1 MPNMKL
7 PEHGH
12 IAFSLDTG
20 EEIGITLFRQPP
32 LPPPHPP
39 GSYPP
44 KQMRRWWVS
53 KERVTSYTLVD
64 AVEEIK
70 TLFDSKNTY
79 VLQYYDGFNL
89 MPVVNDRD
97 LRSCLRYFLANSNR
111 PDVCRIYLEE
121 TLSKTEESFK
131 ARIEVTAVRA
141 SCTKELSESFN
152 DGSAQKEKLKR
163 KTALTEEQRFKT
175 FRARLLNKHGTNVEV
190 LSKTTIKCLYDR
202 CGKKISCKEFNQQ
215 NFDTHV
221 KLCHAS
227 KKSHGSDI
235 RLLLTLIGQSEEGA
249 TEEERNEASTQ
260 SSNADP
266 GLQD

>member
-1 MPNMKL
+1 MFKLFVYKMVIIEWFNNLTIKCAYLQTTGTVPNIKL
-7 PEHGH
+7 PEPGH

-44 KQMRRWWVS
+44 KQIRRWWVS
-53 KERVTSYTLVD
+53 KERVTSYTLDD

-97 LRSCLRYFLANSNR
+97 LRSCLRYSLANSNR
-111 PDVCRIYLEE
+111 PEVCRIYLEE

-141 SCTKELSESFN
+141 SCTKRTVWKFQRRLCPE
-152 DGSAQKEKLKR
+152 R
-163 KTALTEEQRFKT
+163 K
-175 FRARLLNKHGTNVEV
+175 
-190 LSKTTIKCLYDR
+190 I
-202 CGKKISCKEFNQQ
+202 
-215 NFDTHV
+215 
-221 KLCHAS
+221 
-227 KKSHGSDI
+227 
-235 RLLLTLIGQSEEGA
+235 
-249 TEEERNEASTQ
+249 EEENRVNWRTAYQ
-260 SSNADP
+260 NI
-266 GLQD
+266 